1 VGEPD
6 ENTCRQIAERTD
18 DGEGLLFSLSR
29 NVVNAKQAYRTYI
42 YIVIDGAGTL
52 HAMADRLKA
61 LADDY
66 ERRGRKAGHSES
78 AKALTSLD
86 RRGAESRPRAARS
99 S

>member
-1 VGEPD
+1 MALERFMVSKEYMG
-6 ENTCRQIAERTD
+6 TARTLLRIAKNMTD
-18 DGEGLLFSLSR
+18 
-29 NVVNAKQAYRTYI
+29 Q
-42 YIVIDGAGTL
+42 
-52 HAMADRLKA
+52 AMADRLKA

-66 ERRGRKAGHSES
+66 ERRGQKAGHSES